1 MMQKLDKRSRATLF
15 RDRLTEAMS
24 DRGETQAGLAR
35 RIGVDRST
43 VSQLLTGGGARLP
56 NAQVVAECAG
66 ALGVSA
72 DWLLGRT
79 DRPETAA
86 DLVAAAMEITR
97 APRALVDEQIF
108 AWHQQ
113 AAGYKVRHVPA
124 GLPDM
129 FKTPEVLKWEYE
141 PSLGRSTEQALGAS
155 QDRLS
160 WMRQARSDYEIA
172 VPLYELTSF
181 AKGTGYYEGLP
192 APVRRAQLD
201 RLGELHEHF
210 YPTLRLHLFDARQL
224 FASPLTVF
232 GPLMAVL
239 YIGQN
244 YLAFRDTDR
253 VQFMT
258 RHFDLLVREAL
269 IDARELPAFLDDLR
283 KAI

>member
-1 MMQKLDKRSRATLF
+1 MSETVDKRTRAALF
-15 RDRLTEAMS
+15 RDRLAEAMT
-24 DRGETQAGLAR
+24 DRGTTQAGLAR

-43 VSQLLTGGGARLP
+43 VSQLLAGESARLP

-72 DWLLGRT
+72 DWLLGLT
-79 DRPETAA
+79 DRPENAA
-86 DLVAAAMEITR
+86 DLVAAAMEITK

-181 AKGTGYYEGLP
+181 AKGTGYYEGLS
-192 APVRRAQLD
+192 APLRRAQLD
-201 RLGELHEHF
+201 RLAELHDQF

-224 FASPLTVF
+224 FAAPLTVF

-258 RHFDLLVREAL
+258 RHFDVLVREAL
-269 IDARELPAFLDDLR
+269 VDARELPAFLDDLR
-283 KAI
+283 KAT